1 MPDQFLPPVADEA
14 PLVEHH
20 LSDADFYNEE
30 LEVPVRRP
38 RARATSSSKSR
49 KRTGS
54 SASKTST
61 KPIKRV
67 PAGPLR
73 YEISGLLLTACSGIL
88 LFNALRPSAEGW
100 LPRLGVGAMRYLFG
114 SGTSLIFFLLLI
126 AGISLM
132 WRRHHFN
139 FKRYA
144 KIGSVTLIILLSAL
158 HLYIPR
164 GQEFS
169 HLGLIC
175 GGGAVGASISWVL
188 RRALGEWGA
197 FAAIVVGSI
206 IAVFQI
212 CQISFAEAASKLGG
226 SVRRGASHLPQH
238 HLEQVKSTFTSPFN
252 RAFLREEEDEDYLDD
267 VPKTPRKSKRSP
279 FLPIDTTSAE
289 PALPEYRISEPA
301 PSPFTPIQDLLEEV
315 PSATIHP
322 EEMAPVEENNEPR
335 NFGVS
340 AAKAISA
347 PEDSVPEPL
356 PVTAVSV
363 EATDDEDALTPQE
376 ALAAQA
382 DASAKKAETTPAT
395 PRQLKL
401 RKRVGDGPP
410 LPSYFDEA
418 VEALDPP
425 VHVQATD
432 SQEDV
437 AKGVQQ
443 VEETLAAFRIDAHV
457 TDVKRGPV
465 ITRYEVQ
472 PAAGVRVAS
481 IANLDRDLAR
491 ALSAIAVRIEA
502 PVPGRNVVG
511 IEVPNKKVQLVRLR
525 DVLDLPEFLSAP
537 SKLSFVLGKD
547 IAGQAKWADLAK
559 MPHMLIAGATNSGK
573 SVCLNSIIAS
583 IISRAEPDEV
593 KFSLIDPKR
602 VELTLYRDIPHLYHP
617 VVVEPKDAVRA
628 LRGALVEMERRY
640 KMFAERGVRNIA
652 SYNKKLHEGDEK
664 LPYIVIVID
673 ELADLMMT
681 AAAEFEKLIC
691 RLAQLARATGIHLIV
706 ATQRPSV
713 NVITG
718 VIKANIPARIAFAV
732 ASQVDSRTILDSVG
746 AERLIGSGDMLF
758 DANNGGKSTRIQGA
772 FLSEDEVN
780 RVVEVVKEHYAASDE
795 TYDYGLD
802 LTEIDAEPED
812 SHSSSRSD
820 DKRDSLYDEIK
831 EFVLRYD
838 EMSASL
844 IQRKFEIGYPRAGR
858 IVDQLER
865 DGILG
870 PADGPKPRK
879 VLGGGGE

>member
-1 MPDQFLPPVADEA
+1 MPDNSPSSTVNEEDILA
-14 PLVEHH
+14 HH
-20 LSDADFYNEE
+20 PSDADFYNEE
-30 LEVPVRRP
+30 LEIEVPVRRK
-38 RARATSSSKSR
+38 RAASSATRKRVSRSSSPSKGRTSKS
-49 KRTGS
+49 
-54 SASKTST
+54 
-61 KPIKRV
+61 IQRV
-67 PAGPLR
+67 PAGPWR
-73 YEISGLLLTACSGIL
+73 YEITGLLLAAFSGIL
-88 LFNALRPSAEGW
+88 LFNALRPSAEGI
-100 LPRLGVGAMRYLFG
+100 LPRLGVGALRWLFG
-114 SGTSLIFFLLLI
+114 AGTSLILLMILI
-126 AGISLM
+126 AGVSLM
-132 WRRHHFN
+132 WRRHHFYC
-139 FKRYA
+139 KRYI
-144 KIGSVTLIILLSAL
+144 KICCTALLILLTAI
-158 HLYIPR
+158 HLYIPK
-164 GQEFS
+164 GQEFVPNA
-169 HLGLIC
+169 LFC
-175 GGGAVGASISWVL
+175 GGGAVGASLAWIL
-188 RRALGEWGA
+188 RRGLGEGGA
-197 FAAIVVGSI
+197 FAAIVVASI
-206 IAVFQI
+206 IAAFQL
-212 CQISFAEAASKLGG
+212 CQISFAEAATKLGSG
-226 SVRRGASHLPQH
+226 VRNGASRLPRH
-238 HLEQVKSTFTSPFN
+238 HLDQVKSTFTAPF
-252 RAFLREEEDEDYLDD
+252 FKDTGEEEI
-267 VPKTPRKSKRSP
+267 TPWDGDKSTFTKPRRSP
-279 FLPIDTTSAE
+279 FLPREKSEDAA
-289 PALPEYRISEPA
+289 PA
-301 PSPFTPIQDLLEEV
+301 SPFLPINELLDQAEETPPAMDVAAPAAEAIV
-315 PSATIHP
+315 PESVPVKPVVTEIPQEP
-322 EEMAPVEENNEPR
+322 EEDP
-335 NFGVS
+335 
-340 AAKAISA
+340 
-347 PEDSVPEPL
+347 
-356 PVTAVSV
+356 
-363 EATDDEDALTPQE
+363 LTPQE

-382 DASAKKAETTPAT
+382 DASATKTETPSHQ
-395 PRQLKL
+395 PRPLRL

-410 LPSYFDEA
+410 LPSYFDNA
-418 VEALDPP
+418 VNALDPP
-425 VHVQATD
+425 IATKITD
-432 SQEDV
+432 SQEDI

-457 TDVKRGPV
+457 TDVKKGPV

-491 ALSAIAVRIEA
+491 SLSAIAVRIEA

-559 MPHMLIAGATNSGK
+559 MPHLLIAGATNSGK

-617 VVVEPKDAVRA
+617 VVVEPREAVRA
-628 LRGALVEMERRY
+628 LRGGIVEMERRY
-640 KMFAERGVRNIA
+640 KLFAERGVRNIA
-652 SYNKKLHEGDEK
+652 SYNKKLREDDER

-772 FLSEDEVN
+772 FLSEEEVN
-780 RVVEVVKEHYAASDE
+780 RVVEEVKNYYADSDE
-795 TYDYGLD
+795 TYEYGLD
-802 LTEIDAEPED
+802 LTLVDDGPDE
-812 SHSSSRSD
+812 SSSSSSND
-820 DKRDSLYDEIK
+820 EKRDSLYDEIK

-838 EMSASL
+838 DMSASL

-879 VLGGGGE
+879 VLGGGGESA

>member
-1 MPDQFLPPVADEA
+1 MPDNISSPVSESEEDI
-14 PLVEHH
+14 LEHH
-20 LSDADFYNEE
+20 PSDADFYNEE
-30 LEVPVRRP
+30 MELPARRKRVASRTSKKP
-38 RARATSSSKSR
+38 PSRASKLKKTSSSK
-49 KRTGS
+49 
-54 SASKTST
+54 
-61 KPIKRV
+61 PIQRV
-67 PAGPLR
+67 PAGPWR
-73 YEISGLLLTACSGIL
+73 YEISGLVLTAFCGIL
-88 LFNALRPSAEGW
+88 LFNAVQPSAEGL
-100 LPRLGVGAMRYLFG
+100 LPRFGVGALRWFFG
-114 SGTSLIFFLLLI
+114 SGTSPILIMGLI
-126 AGISLM
+126 AGLSLM
-132 WRRHHFN
+132 LRRHHFHA
-139 FKRYA
+139 KRYS
-144 KIGSVTLIILLSAL
+144 KICATALLILLTAI
-158 HLYIPR
+158 HLYIPK
-164 GQEFS
+164 GQEFIPAA
-169 HLGLIC
+169 LFT
-175 GGGAVGASISWVL
+175 GGGAVGASIAWML
-188 RRALGEWGA
+188 RRALGEGGA
-197 FAAIVVGSI
+197 FAVIVVASV
-206 IAVFQI
+206 IAVFHL
-212 CQISFAEAASKLGG
+212 CQMSFAEAAAKIGNG
-226 SVRRGASHLPQH
+226 MRQGAERLPRQHLRA
-238 HLEQVKSTFTSPFN
+238 VKSTFTAPFIKA
-252 RAFLREEEDEDYLDD
+252 RLDEDELTPWDD
-267 VPKTPRKSKRSP
+267 AKSTLTHRKSKAASTPFLPQTPPEERTP
-279 FLPIDTTSAE
+279 FLPIHELLGEDDETAPVPPAIPTPAESA
-289 PALPEYRISEPA
+289 
-301 PSPFTPIQDLLEEV
+301 FLLESTPAKLEIN
-315 PSATIHP
+315 TQEP
-322 EEMAPVEENNEPR
+322 EEDP
-335 NFGVS
+335 
-340 AAKAISA
+340 
-347 PEDSVPEPL
+347 
-356 PVTAVSV
+356 
-363 EATDDEDALTPQE
+363 LTPQE

-382 DASAKKAETTPAT
+382 DASAKKEPVSN
-395 PRQLKL
+395 RQPQPLRL

-410 LPSYFDEA
+410 LPSYFDNA
-418 VEALDPP
+418 INALDPP
-425 VHVQATD
+425 ITAKITD
-432 SQEDV
+432 SQEDI

-457 TDVKRGPV
+457 TDVKKGPV

-617 VVVEPKDAVRA
+617 VVVEPKEAVRA
-628 LRGALVEMERRY
+628 LRGSIVEMERRY
-640 KMFAERGVRNIA
+640 KLFAERGVRNIA
-652 SYNKKLHEGDEK
+652 SYNNKLREDDER

-691 RLAQLARATGIHLIV
+691 RIAQLARATGIHLIV

-772 FLSEDEVN
+772 FLSEEEVN
-780 RVVEVVKEHYAASDE
+780 RVVEEVKNYYADSDE
-795 TYDYGLD
+795 TYEYGLD
-802 LTEIDAEPED
+802 LTLIDDEPEE
-812 SHSSSRSD
+812 SGGAASSSD
-820 DKRDSLYDEIK
+820 DKRDSLYDEIR

-838 EMSASL
+838 DMSASL

-879 VLGGGGE
+879 VLGGGGAPA

>member
-14 PLVEHH
+14 LLPEHH
-20 LSDADFYNEE
+20 PSDADFYNEE

-38 RARATSSSKSR
+38 RARASASKPRKRATSSKS
-49 KRTGS
+49 
-54 SASKTST
+54 SKPTA

-73 YEISGLLLTACSGIL
+73 YEVSGLLLTACSGIL

-114 SGTSLIFFLLLI
+114 SGTSLIFFLMLI

-139 FKRYA
+139 IKRFT
-144 KIGSVTLIILLSAL
+144 KISSVVLLILLSAL

-164 GQEFS
+164 GQEFT

-175 GGGAVGASISWVL
+175 GGGAVGASIAWVL

-226 SVRRGASHLPQH
+226 SVRRGASHLPQQH
-238 HLEQVKSTFTSPFN
+238 IEQVKSTFTAPFA
-252 RAFLREEEDEDYLDD
+252 RALSREPDD
-267 VPKTPRKSKRSP
+267 AYDDTPKTRRQLSRSP
-279 FLPIDTTSAE
+279 FLPMDDTSAD
-289 PALPEYRISEPA
+289 PTLPEYRIAEPA
-301 PSPFTPIQDLLEEV
+301 PSPFTPIQDLLEEDEKDAV
-315 PSATIHP
+315 
-322 EEMAPVEENNEPR
+322 VEVEPDTTPR
-335 NFGVS
+335 PRSVS
-340 AAKAISA
+340 AAKVIA
-347 PEDSVPEPL
+347 PPEITP
-356 PVTAVSV
+356 P
-363 EATDDEDALTPQE
+363 ATDPIPINTETSDDEDELTPQE

-382 DASAKKAETTPAT
+382 DASAKKTETTPAT

-425 VHVQATD
+425 VQARATD

-537 SKLSFVLGKD
+537 SKLAFVLGKD

-628 LRGALVEMERRY
+628 LRGAIVEMERRY

-652 SYNKKLHEGDEK
+652 SYNKKLQEDDEK

-780 RVVEVVKEHYAASDE
+780 RVVEVVKEHYATSDE

-812 SHSSSRSD
+812 SGSSSRSD

>member
-1 MPDQFLPPVADEA
+1 MPDNLSSLISDSEEEIQD
-14 PLVEHH
+14 HH
-20 LSDADFYNEE
+20 PSDADFYNEE
-30 LEVPVRRP
+30 LELPARRK
-38 RARATSSSKSR
+38 RATSGNTPKRASRATSSSSR
-49 KRTGS
+49 KSGKS
-54 SASKTST
+54 ST
-61 KPIKRV
+61 KSIQRV
-67 PAGPLR
+67 PAGPWR
-73 YEISGLLLTACSGIL
+73 YEISGLLIAAFCGIL
-88 LFNALRPSAEGW
+88 LFNALRPSAEGL
-100 LPRLGVGAMRYLFG
+100 LPRFGVGALRYLFG
-114 SGTSLIFFLLLI
+114 SGISPILALGLI
-126 AGISLM
+126 AGLSLM
-132 WRRHHFN
+132 VRRHHFHA
-139 FKRYA
+139 KRYS
-144 KIGSVTLIILLSAL
+144 KICITTLLISLTAI
-158 HLYIPR
+158 HLFIPK
-164 GQEFS
+164 GQEFIS
-169 HLGLIC
+169 AALLN
-175 GGGAVGASISWVL
+175 GGGVVGASIAWIL

-197 FAAIVVGSI
+197 FAAIIVASV
-206 IAVFQI
+206 IAVFHL
-212 CQISFAEAASKLGG
+212 CQLSFAEAATKLGSG
-226 SVRRGASHLPQH
+226 MRQGAERLPRQHLQT
-238 HLEQVKSTFTSPFN
+238 VKSTFTAPFQ
-252 RAFLREEEDEDYLDD
+252 RAPTEEDEYTPWDD
-267 VPKTPRKSKRSP
+267 AKSTFTPRKSKAASTPFLPQTPPEERTP
-279 FLPIDTTSAE
+279 FLPIHELLGEDDETAPVPPVVPTPAE
-289 PALPEYRISEPA
+289 PAVTPEPA
-301 PSPFTPIQDLLEEV
+301 PAKLEINTQE
-315 PSATIHP
+315 P
-322 EEMAPVEENNEPR
+322 EEEP
-335 NFGVS
+335 
-340 AAKAISA
+340 
-347 PEDSVPEPL
+347 
-356 PVTAVSV
+356 
-363 EATDDEDALTPQE
+363 LTPQE

-382 DASAKKAETTPAT
+382 DASAKKEPVST
-395 PRQLKL
+395 RQPQPLRL

-410 LPSYFDEA
+410 LPSYFDNA
-418 VEALDPP
+418 VNALDPP
-425 VHVQATD
+425 IATKITD
-432 SQEDV
+432 SQEDI

-457 TDVKRGPV
+457 TDVKKGPV

-491 ALSAIAVRIEA
+491 SLSAIAVRIEA

-617 VVVEPKDAVRA
+617 VVVEPKEAVRA
-628 LRGALVEMERRY
+628 LRGSIVEMERRY
-640 KMFAERGVRNIA
+640 KLFAERGVRNIA
-652 SYNKKLHEGDEK
+652 SYNNKLREDDER

-772 FLSEDEVN
+772 FLSEEEVN
-780 RVVEVVKEHYAASDE
+780 RVVEEVKNYYANSDE

-802 LTEIDAEPED
+802 LTSIDDEPED
-812 SHSSSRSD
+812 SGGASASD
-820 DKRDSLYDEIK
+820 EKRDSLYDEIK

-865 DGILG
+865 NGILG